1 MMIVKCSSCSKPNRV
16 PAARAGDKARCA
28 ACKAPILP
36 LSRTVSVSS
45 AGDFAELMTNT
56 TLPVL
61 VDFWAAWC
69 GPCRVV
75 APELEKLASSQSGR
89 LIVAKLDTEALP
101 AVASRFQISS
111 IPTMILFRSGEEVTR
126 LSGARS
132 AGDIATQL
140 AI

>member
-1 MMIVKCSSCSKPNRV
+1 MIVKCSSCSKPNRV

-36 LSRTVSVSS
+36 LSRTVAVAS
-45 AGDFAELMTNT
+45 ARDFDELMTEAS
-56 TLPVL
+56 LPVL
-61 VDFWAAWC
+61 VDFWATWC

-75 APELEKLASSQSGR
+75 APELEKLAQNQTGH

-101 AVASRFQISS
+101 TVAAQFQIHS
-111 IPTMILFRSGEEVTR
+111 IPTMILFRSGKEATR

-140 AI
+140 SL